1 MATKSKLFAGDK
13 YENKGSNLFPSDDI
27 SPMSKRKGDSAKQFA
42 LQFAKAFYS
51 GWGTGIFAYSR
62 FSERDQLIQLRNYS
76 RGRQAEEIYQEFIYG
91 RNDQNEIIKKGY
103 MNVNW
108 DILKIAL
115 QYKDGFISKLNEWD
129 YDPVISSQDQ
139 YARDE
144 RKERMMVDYVKNK
157 MKGIFQANPGM
168 DENTMAPDSIA
179 EFEILEQ
186 MGVYKNKAEYA
197 WEKYINNVFNGFN
210 RWDLKLKNKLLD
222 DIFTLGRL
230 CVRDYVDPETQ
241 TVKTQYID
249 PLNLIIRLTTDGE
262 VIDGGFID
270 LMTVQ
275 DLKKASG
282 LPEEELFAI
291 AQNACGWYGN
301 PDKSRW
307 NYGTSYEAYLQQ
319 NAVSRGSLGNC
330 EWYAFRV
337 PVLKCEYRS
346 VDTEY
351 YTEQQ
356 TQNGTKYSR
365 GKYGKTFT
373 KSPTRKTIK
382 KDTINYYTCSWIV
395 GTDYCY
401 DYGLQYDMPRTERAE
416 ARCSFHYYQMDDPSI
431 VERCKPVFDNVQLAW
446 LNFQNGIAKS
456 RPDGN
461 LYDLSALVNANV
473 GDKIKPYD
481 IIKGINETGSG
492 FWNSMNKRKDRPVQA
507 PNSGPPV
514 IPMKGGY
521 QGALEDFV
529 GAWNS
534 MSMML
539 SSLSG
544 MNPSFIGSSTGLP
557 EGARVNEGQMAASVS
572 LLKPKIDAYFFVK
585 SSCAL
590 NILLRGQVIFRHNDK
605 ISEEY
610 KNILGPDIVQILKT
624 ASEKNYSQYG
634 LKMTLRISGA
644 LKEDVKGAAV
654 AALQAGRNGQPG
666 LTFMEYFKILDMLE
680 SNVEIKYIQ
689 GFMQRLIDK
698 REGQMQKMQ
707 QENADNQNKGLMQLE
722 QQKAAGQMELLKF
735 TTDLE
740 IQKGVILEAAKAYYA
755 IEQMK
760 EQGNQDITGSSLDL
774 IMQTAMQQY
783 ASTMAPQ
790 TQGQA

>member
-1 MATKSKLFAGDK
+1 MASKLFAGDK
-13 YENKGSNLFPSDDI
+13 YTNKGSNLFPSDDI
-27 SPMSKRKGDSAKQFA
+27 SPMAKRKGESSKEFA

-91 RNDQNEIIKKGY
+91 RNDQNEVIKKGY

-144 RKERMMVDYVKNK
+144 RKEKMMLDYVKNK

-168 DENTMAPDSIA
+168 DENNMAPDSIA

-186 MGVYKNKAEYA
+186 MGVYKNKAEYC

-230 CVRDYVDPETQ
+230 CVRDYVDKDTQ

-262 VIDGGFID
+262 VIDGGFVD

-319 NAVSRGSLGNC
+319 NAVSRGGLGNC

-346 VDTEY
+346 VDSEY
-351 YTEQQ
+351 YTEQE
-356 TQNGTKYSR
+356 TSNGKKYSR

-382 KDTINYYTCSWIV
+382 KDTINYYTCSWII

-446 LNFQNGIAKS
+446 LNFQNGISKS

-521 QGALEDFV
+521 QSALEDFV

-544 MNPSFIGSSTGLP
+544 MNPSFIGSNTGLP

-572 LLKPKIDAYFFVK
+572 LLKPKIDAYYFVK

-605 ISEEY
+605 VSEEY
-610 KNILGPDIVQILKT
+610 KNILGPDIVEILKG

-698 REGQMQKMQ
+698 REAQMQRAT
-707 QENADNQNKGLMQLE
+707 QENADNQNKGLMALE
-722 QQKAAGQMELLKF
+722 QQKSSGQMELLKF
-735 TTDLE
+735 STDLE
-740 IQKGVILEAAKAYYA
+740 IQKGVILEAAKAHFV

-760 EQGNQDITGSSLDL
+760 VQGQQDMTGQSLDL

-783 ASTMAPQ
+783 LGTM
-790 TQGQA
+790 QGQGQPTA

>member
-27 SPMSKRKGDSAKQFA
+27 SPMAKRKGDSAKQFA

-521 QGALEDFV
+521 GGALEDFV